1 MCCEV
6 NFFLIGV
13 MPGGGVGGGRRLLF
27 LQNVEHHLC
36 VRTQLAVGVQR
47 CPRALVP
54 DKGADNHIKP
64 CRGERG
70 TVSSWQLH

>member
-1 MCCEV
+1 
-6 NFFLIGV
+6 

-47 CPRALVP
+47 CPRALVL

-64 CRGERG
+64 CKRGARDSEFLAV
-70 TVSSWQLH
+70 TLKMNQFT

>member
-1 MCCEV
+1 
-6 NFFLIGV
+6 

-36 VRTQLAVGVQR
+36 VRTQLGVGVQR

-64 CRGERG
+64 CKRGARDSEFLAV
-70 TVSSWQLH
+70 TLKMNQFT

>member
-1 MCCEV
+1 
-6 NFFLIGV
+6 
-13 MPGGGVGGGRRLLF
+13 MPGGGVGGGRHLLF

-64 CRGERG
+64 CKRGARDSEFLAV
-70 TVSSWQLH
+70 TLKMNQFT

>member
-1 MCCEV
+1 MLCQVVGLGEV
-6 NFFLIGV
+6 GV
-13 MPGGGVGGGRRLLF
+13 CYSFKTL
-27 LQNVEHHLC
+27 NTIC

-64 CRGERG
+64 CKRGARDSEFLAV
-70 TVSSWQLH
+70 TLKMNQFT